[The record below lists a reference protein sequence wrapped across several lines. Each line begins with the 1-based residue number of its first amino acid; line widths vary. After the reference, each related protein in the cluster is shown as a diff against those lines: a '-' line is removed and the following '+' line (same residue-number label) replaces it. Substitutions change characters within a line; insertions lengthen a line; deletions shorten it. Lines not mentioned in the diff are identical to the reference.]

1 MNFLFSV
8 KTGVLR
14 FGPAPEELN
23 RLSNSSSVTTPTAL
37 SQSPLRAAPLS
48 SMTRMTGAP
57 PTTPEAS
64 HQPSDYSAANQSNVS
79 SIPIVGSKSQKKRK
93 EGSGIDYESS
103 SSNRD
108 DVQSPAY
115 SDISD
120 DSTPVVD
127 TDLMGKIRSM
137 ETNGKKFQNL
147 FTDKNQ
153 ASKHPESVKKIND
166 GPPAQIGPLGGY
178 NMFPFYPQQP
188 YLPPE
193 HQGINKPPSVQSTLN
208 PSAVQEYNK
217 VKEPPLDLMTK
228 SSSNSQDPLA
238 LPKENSSASPQAPP
252 SKFMGNYYPY
262 KYVLM
267 SVNQV
272 NLLLINLQSL

>member
-1 MNFLFSV
+1 M
-8 KTGVLR
+8 LR

-23 RLSNSSSVTTPTAL
+23 RLSNPSGVTTPTAL

-48 SMTRMTGAP
+48 SMTRMTSAPP

-64 HQPSDYSAANQSNVS
+64 LQPSDYSTANQSNVS

-127 TDLMGKIRSM
+127 TDLMGKIVAMKITLKR
-137 ETNGKKFQNL
+137 KFHIQ
-147 FTDKNQ
+147 FF
-153 ASKHPESVKKIND
+153 VCR
-166 GPPAQIGPLGGY
+166 
-178 NMFPFYPQQP
+178 
-188 YLPPE
+188 
-193 HQGINKPPSVQSTLN
+193 
-208 PSAVQEYNK
+208 
-217 VKEPPLDLMTK
+217 
-228 SSSNSQDPLA
+228 
-238 LPKENSSASPQAPP
+238 
-252 SKFMGNYYPY
+252 
-262 KYVLM
+262 
-267 SVNQV
+267 
-272 NLLLINLQSL
+272 

>member
-1 MNFLFSV
+1 M
-8 KTGVLR
+8 
-14 FGPAPEELN
+14 A
-23 RLSNSSSVTTPTAL
+23 
-37 SQSPLRAAPLS
+37 
-48 SMTRMTGAP
+48 GAP
-57 PTTPEAS
+57 ATTPES
-64 HQPSDYSAANQSNVS
+64 SLQPSDYSTANQSNVS

-127 TDLMGKIRSM
+127 TDLLGKLLDKQL
-137 ETNGKKFQNL
+137 ETNGN
-147 FTDKNQ
+147 FTAVFRVADKTQ
-153 ASKHPESVKKIND
+153 TSKHPENVKKIND
-166 GPPAQIGPLGGY
+166 GPPAQIGPLSGY

-188 YLPPE
+188 YLPPD

-208 PSAVQEYNK
+208 PSAVQDYNK

-228 SSSNSQDPLA
+228 PSSNSQDPLA
-238 LPKENSSASPQAPP
+238 LSKENSSASPQAPP

-262 KYVLM
+262 K
-267 SVNQV
+267 
-272 NLLLINLQSL
+272 

>member
-1 MNFLFSV
+1 M

-48 SMTRMTGAP
+48 SMTRMTSAP
-57 PTTPEAS
+57 ATTPEVS

-93 EGSGIDYESS
+93 EGSAIDYESS

-127 TDLMGKIRSM
+127 TDLMGKIWLKKRRS
-137 ETNGKKFQNL
+137 ETF
-147 FTDKNQ
+147 
-153 ASKHPESVKKIND
+153 I
-166 GPPAQIGPLGGY
+166 I
-178 NMFPFYPQQP
+178 
-188 YLPPE
+188 YL
-193 HQGINKPPSVQSTLN
+193 QT
-208 PSAVQEYNK
+208 K
-217 VKEPPLDLMTK
+217 VKLPNILKVLKRLMMDRRHKLDLLVVIICFH
-228 SSSNSQDPLA
+228 SIHN
-238 LPKENSSASPQAPP
+238 
-252 SKFMGNYYPY
+252 
-262 KYVLM
+262 
-267 SVNQV
+267 
-272 NLLLINLQSL
+272 NLIYHQIIRV

>member
-1 MNFLFSV
+1 M

-14 FGPAPEELN
+14 FGPPPEELN
-23 RLSNSSSVTTPTAL
+23 RLSNSSSVPTPTAL

-57 PTTPEAS
+57 ATTPEAS

-127 TDLMGKIRSM
+127 TDLMGKNRLTKRRRTGSFIIY
-137 ETNGKKFQNL
+137 L
-147 FTDKNQ
+147 TDKNQ
-153 ASKHPESVKKIND
+153 ASKHAESVKKIND

-188 YLPPE
+188 YLPPD
-193 HQGINKPPSVQSTLN
+193 HQSINKPPSVQSTLN

-228 SSSNSQDPLA
+228 PSSNSQDPLA

-262 KYVLM
+262 KYVL
-267 SVNQV
+267 
-272 NLLLINLQSL
+272 IGRLQGYFVANKFL